1 MIMNNRNSIPVS
13 NKELENNQKIN
24 RDLLIFNQ
32 FHKNAN
38 LPYLECAQNNLKKD
52 NKNST
57 IINNHSFLRPQRAV
71 LGINPMLDNSINS
84 NKHEVRTNILN
95 TKKSNEKKEFQ
106 NDIIPLNIYRNFS
119 SSTRISKKKYSN
131 YDMNQRN
138 LYK

>member
-1 MIMNNRNSIPVS
+1 
-13 NKELENNQKIN
+13 
-24 RDLLIFNQ
+24 
-32 FHKNAN
+32 
-38 LPYLECAQNNLKKD
+38 
-52 NKNST
+52 
-57 IINNHSFLRPQRAV
+57 
-71 LGINPMLDNSINS
+71 MLDNYINS